1 MNITV
6 DICYLGYGLV
16 GGVYISQYKI
26 ENVVASAFLGTELNL
41 QDLAIFI
48 GRCRLSPGAVPPDS
62 FTA

>member
-1 MNITV
+1 MLCGI
-6 DICYLGYGLV
+6 LGLV

-41 QDLAIFI
+41 QDLAISLDVQI
-48 GRCRLSPGAVPPDS
+48 MSRSGSPDS